1 MRQIL
6 TKILLAS
13 ALLVTANAGE
23 KFSDLTKDYLNNN
36 ASVDVRKTIA
46 KDPQTAIKILKIL
59 TEDSDSVVREYAN
72 NNLN

>member
-46 KDPQTAIKILKIL
+46 KDPETAIKTLKIL